1 MEKAT
6 DKMDSSVIIGGAIGG
21 SKVSSLE
28 DDFTHGVTV
37 AQTNIKIRLGLY
49 FGVSVLYFKRI

>member
-1 MEKAT
+1 
-6 DKMDSSVIIGGAIGG
+6 MDSSVIIGGAIGG

-37 AQTNIKIRLGLY
+37 AQTNIMGFFADKILN
-49 FGVSVLYFKRI
+49 VKVVK